1 MTADLLDHWTIIG
14 ARRWLASLAVVLALH
29 IAVALV
35 ILFHRVPMAPAN
47 PPQPPILMD
56 LAPLPAAPMNLHPL
70 PAAPSQSQPSPTI
83 PQAQPEVQPQT
94 QPQVQQQTQPQT
106 QAISDAATDAVISPP
121 TPPTPPAPQPET
133 TSPLLSTSTEA
144 TEPRII
150 VPPPPE
156 VAETPPAPAKPT
168 VNSPP
173 VQTASVP
180 SVPALPMP
188 DAQENPLSAW
198 QRRVIARLYSLNW
211 LPPGMPADEA
221 AATVDVL
228 INVNRQGHIV
238 YFKIVRASGYPTLDH
253 AVRSLMRHADP
264 LPAPPPPP
272 IDLYDQPQSFV
283 LTIGYY
289 NVPTN

>member
-1 MTADLLDHWTIIG
+1 MTADLLDHWTITG
-14 ARRWLASLAVVLALH
+14 ARRWVASLAVVLALH

-35 ILFHRVPMAPAN
+35 ILFHRVPMAPEN

-70 PAAPSQSQPSPTI
+70 PVAPSQSQPSPTI
-83 PQAQPEVQPQT
+83 PQAQPEVQRQT
-94 QPQVQQQTQPQT
+94 QPQVQQPAQPQT
-106 QAISDAATDAVISPP
+106 QTQSQMQQPVQPVS
-121 TPPTPPAPQPET
+121 PPTPPAPQPET
-133 TSPLLSTSTEA
+133 TSPLLPSTTQA
-144 TEPRII
+144 AEPRII

-156 VAETPPAPAKPT
+156 VAETPPAPAKPA
-168 VNSPP
+168 VKSPP
-173 VQTASVP
+173 IQTASVP

-188 DAQENPLSAW
+188 DAQENSLSAW
-198 QRRVIARLYSLNW
+198 QRKVIARLYSLNR

-238 YFKIVRASGYPTLDH
+238 YFKIVRPSGFPTLDH

-264 LPAPPPPP
+264 LPAPPPPA

-289 NVPTN
+289 NVPIN

>member
-1 MTADLLDHWTIIG
+1 VSAVTADLFDQWTITG
-14 ARRWLASLAVVLALH
+14 ARRWLASLAVVVALH
-29 IAVALV
+29 IAVALI
-35 ILFHRVPMAPAN
+35 ILFRQVPMAPVS

-70 PAAPSQSQPSPTI
+70 PAQPLSAQPLPATPPQSQPSQ
-83 PQAQPEVQPQT
+83 QAQPQVQTQT
-94 QPQVQQQTQPQT
+94 QPQVQPQT
-106 QAISDAATDAVISPP
+106 PP
-121 TPPTPPAPQPET
+121 VSPPTPPAPQPET
-133 TSPLLSTSTEA
+133 TSPLLPSATEA

-156 VAETPPAPAKPT
+156 IAEPPAPAKPA
-168 VNSPP
+168 VKNPP

-188 DAQENPLSAW
+188 DAQETSLSAW
-198 QRRVIARLYSLNW
+198 QRKVIARLYSLNR
-211 LPPGMPADEA
+211 LPPGMPAAEA
-221 AATVDVL
+221 TATADVM
-228 INVNRQGHIV
+228 ISVNRQGHIV
-238 YFKIVRASGYPTLDH
+238 YFRIVRPSGYPTLDH

-264 LPAPPPPP
+264 LPPPPPPP

-289 NVPTN
+289 SVPVN

>member
-1 MTADLLDHWTIIG
+1 MSAATADLLDHWTITG

-29 IAVALV
+29 IAVALI
-35 ILFHRVPMAPAN
+35 ILFRQVPTAPVN

-70 PAAPSQSQPSPTI
+70 PATPPQSQASPTI
-83 PQAQPEVQPQT
+83 RQGQPTAQPQAQPQMQPQA
-94 QPQVQQQTQPQT
+94 QPQVQPPKQTQP
-106 QAISDAATDAVISPP
+106 VSPP
-121 TPPTPPAPQPET
+121 TPAAPQPET
-133 TSPLLSTSTEA
+133 SSPLLSASTEA

-156 VAETPPAPAKPT
+156 VAEPPPAPAKP
-168 VNSPP
+168 VAKSPP
-173 VQTASVP
+173 VQTASAP

-198 QRRVIARLYSLNW
+198 QRKVIARLYSLNR
-211 LPPGMPADEA
+211 LPPGVPPSEVS
-221 AATVDVL
+221 ATVDVQ

-238 YFKIVRASGYPTLDH
+238 YFKIVRPSGYPPLDH
-253 AVRSLMRHADP
+253 AVRSLIRHADP

-272 IDLYDQPQSFV
+272 IDLYDQAQSFV
-283 LTIGYY
+283 LTIGYF
-289 NVPTN
+289 NVPQ